1 MATRLDQEIEQLEK
15 IVEKCL
21 NRCDAM
27 WDGIRCTLAANH
39 EPTDSH
45 QFPIEFL
52 LTPSLRG
59 LGGHWQ
65 AKCVGSDPNALISSE
80 RPKEG

>member
-1 MATRLDQEIEQLEK
+1 VATRLDQEIEQLGK

-21 NRCDAM
+21 NRCNAT

-39 EPTDSH
+39 EPTDCH

-52 LTPSLRG
+52 LTSSLRG

-65 AKCVGSDPNALISSE
+65 RKPGSDRNTRFSSE